1 MGPGPTAV
9 GHVKPGCAPRASGS
23 GQACNRGST
32 ISCPSPTGPPRAPRA
47 RRSAQQRLR
56 PCWLGSPAKG
66 RPPFRPLSPTAAQP
80 AHLEGRWVVNYMYN
94 LLSKYGCYNTYK
106 SRHIFI
112 LSCFSNTELKDIVCE
127 LSRCTL
133 SCISVLTCIVG
144 RKILLNKGS
153 ARPGSRVYSPKIYS
167 KKFVQQDILC
177 LRGSFKVSGMMLL

>member
-1 MGPGPTAV
+1 MRTRSSREPENPGEENTGRMEVRRIPTPSTA
-9 GHVKPGCAPRASGS
+9 HRPRT
-23 GQACNRGST
+23 RY
-32 ISCPSPTGPPRAPRA
+32 RAPA
-47 RRSAQQRLR
+47 PCPR
-56 PCWLGSPAKG
+56 PH
-66 RPPFRPLSPTAAQP
+66 PLVFY
-80 AHLEGRWVVNYMYN
+80 LEGRWVVNYMYN

>member
-1 MGPGPTAV
+1 M
-9 GHVKPGCAPRASGS
+9 
-23 GQACNRGST
+23 
-32 ISCPSPTGPPRAPRA
+32 
-47 RRSAQQRLR
+47 LY
-56 PCWLGSPAKG
+56 
-66 RPPFRPLSPTAAQP
+66 
-80 AHLEGRWVVNYMYN
+80 LEGRWVVNYMYN
-94 LLSKYGCYNTYK
+94 LLSKYGCYHTYK

-167 KKFVQQDILC
+167 KKFVQQDIMC
-177 LRGSFKVSGMMLL
+177 LRGSFKVSGMILL

>member
-1 MGPGPTAV
+1 M
-9 GHVKPGCAPRASGS
+9 
-23 GQACNRGST
+23 
-32 ISCPSPTGPPRAPRA
+32 ISVQGKERAPKETAFRA
-47 RRSAQQRLR
+47 LRVKTQSFKNEIRKPKRFVPLFEPRRQRLY
-56 PCWLGSPAKG
+56 
-66 RPPFRPLSPTAAQP
+66 
-80 AHLEGRWVVNYMYN
+80 LEGRWVVNYMYN

>member
-1 MGPGPTAV
+1 MAQGKTPSPRSARRRALCSGGRAGLDDREGVAPRRPVSCVAV
-9 GHVKPGCAPRASGS
+9 GAS
-23 GQACNRGST
+23 T
-32 ISCPSPTGPPRAPRA
+32 
-47 RRSAQQRLR
+47 AQ
-56 PCWLGSPAKG
+56 
-66 RPPFRPLSPTAAQP
+66 

-127 LSRCTL
+127 LGRCTL

-144 RKILLNKGS
+144 RKILLIKGS